1 MAGSLSNIGLGSNGA
16 LSYDVIDKLKEVDTS
31 NQVTPIDNKIS
42 ENSTKIKDLSVISTL
57 TASLKGATSS
67 LAEETTY
74 LQRKSSVTGDGV
86 SVNVSAGTAIQD
98 FSIDVTNLAK
108 RDIYQSASFSDMT
121 STFTNA
127 ATDTININIDGKDY
141 TIDITSST
149 TLSELKDKINDATDG
164 KVQASILNVGGTT
177 PYKLVIKSTNTGL
190 SQVITMT
197 STNSSI
203 TDLGLTNIQNAK
215 DANFTFNGVN
225 ITRDSNTFDDLIVGV
240 EITLKQEATT
250 NTVNITQDTE
260 DITSNL
266 NDFVSKYNELISNLN
281 EATKYDTETKTAGTF
296 QGVSQITSM
305 KSNINRMLLSVDS
318 QGRTLEEFGLSL
330 NESGILE
337 FNQTTFD
344 EKIASN
350 PDEVKDFFSGSTTY
364 DTTIKTGNTIS
375 AGTIDL
381 TAGDFS
387 INGVDIIVS
396 LNGATSNDNALALKT
411 AINTAGI
418 TGIEA
423 VLNSSS
429 DGIILK
435 STSGE
440 DIEITGDSTK
450 LSSIGLQE
458 STTRGTSTTTEGI
471 FSSFNSM
478 LRDLVIGDNSILT
491 IYEQSLTNE
500 SKSLSEERQKTV
512 DALDTKYQIMAE
524 KFMAYDAI
532 ISKLN
537 SQFQSLSMMIEQS
550 YNNSN

>member
-16 LSYDVIDKLKEVDTS
+16 LSYDVIDKLKKVDTS

-141 TIDITSST
+141 KIDITSST

-177 PYKLVIKSTNTGL
+177 PYKLVVKSTNTGS
-190 SQVITMT
+190 SQAITMT

-215 DANFTFNGVN
+215 DANFTFNGVS

-260 DITSNL
+260 NIINNL

-281 EATKYDTETKTAGTF
+281 EATKYDTKTKTAGTF

-305 KSNINRMLLSVDS
+305 KSNINRILLSVDS

-344 EKIASN
+344 KKMAS
-350 PDEVKDFFSGSTTY
+350 DADGVKDFFSGSTTY
-364 DTTIKTGNTIS
+364 NTTIKAGSTIS
-375 AGTIDL
+375 AGAIDL

-429 DGIILK
+429 DGVILK
-435 STSGE
+435 STSGK
-440 DIEITGDSTK
+440 DIKITGDSTK

-524 KFMAYDAI
+524 NFMAYDAI

-537 SQFQSLSMMIEQS
+537 SQFQSLSMMIQKS
-550 YNNSN
+550 YNSSN

>member
-16 LSYDVIDKLKEVDTS
+16 LSYDVIDKLKDVDTK

-141 TIDITSST
+141 KIDITSST

-177 PYKLVIKSTNTGL
+177 PYKLVVKSTNTG
-190 SQVITMT
+190 SSEAITMT

-215 DANFTFNGVN
+215 DANFTFNGVS

-260 DITSNL
+260 GIISNL

-344 EKIASN
+344 KKMAS
-350 PDEVKDFFSGSTTY
+350 DADGVKDFFSGSTTY
-364 DTTIKTGNTIS
+364 NTTIKAGSTIS
-375 AGTIDL
+375 AGAIDL

-429 DGIILK
+429 DGVILK
-435 STSGE
+435 STSGK
-440 DIEITGDSTK
+440 DIKITGDSTK

-524 KFMAYDAI
+524 NFMAYDAI

-537 SQFQSLSMMIEQS
+537 SQFQSLSMMIQKS
-550 YNNSN
+550 YNSSN

>member
-16 LSYDVIDKLKEVDTS
+16 LSYDVIDKLKDVDTK

-141 TIDITSST
+141 KIDITSST

-177 PYKLVIKSTNTGL
+177 PYKLVVKSTNTGS
-190 SQVITMT
+190 SQAITMT

-215 DANFTFNGVN
+215 DANFTFNGVS
-225 ITRDSNTFDDLIVGV
+225 ITRDSNTFNDLIVGV

-260 DITSNL
+260 NIINNL

-281 EATKYDTETKTAGTF
+281 EATKYDTKTKTAGTF

-344 EKIASN
+344 KKMAS
-350 PDEVKDFFSGSTTY
+350 DADGVKDFFSGSTTY
-364 DTTIKTGNTIS
+364 NTTIKAGSTIS
-375 AGTIDL
+375 AGAIDL

-429 DGIILK
+429 DGVILK
-435 STSGE
+435 STSGK
-440 DIEITGDSTK
+440 DIKITGDSTK

-524 KFMAYDAI
+524 NFMAYDAI

-537 SQFQSLSMMIEQS
+537 SQFQSLSMMIQKS
-550 YNNSN
+550 YNSSN